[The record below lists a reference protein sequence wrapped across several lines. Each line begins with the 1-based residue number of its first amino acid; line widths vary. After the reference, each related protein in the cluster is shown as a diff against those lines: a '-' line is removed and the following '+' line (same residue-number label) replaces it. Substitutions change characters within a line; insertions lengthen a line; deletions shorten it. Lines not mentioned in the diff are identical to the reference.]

1 MQASPRS
8 SLTCQALAQLPG
20 SCHSPA
26 PARFPRMAR
35 GQAPRARPG
44 ASLGGKGFR
53 GKKNNFPRLSCA
65 ALGFLLTFLGYILLF
80 RVTQSSL
87 LKCYVCLAESA
98 RLSPGLSRWG
108 WMYMNL
114 DFVPPNEEKLVLK
127 LSSDSALMGV
137 LTYLHFFQPLKKKE
151 KKILLIHSISKLDA
165 PEIFFALVSPK
176 LFFIQQN
183 NNRIRVLSM
192 IMLIF
197 HLSVQAIMYK

>member
-1 MQASPRS
+1 M
-8 SLTCQALAQLPG
+8 PG
-20 SCHSPA
+20 VGTAPWQQPSPA
-26 PARFPRMAR
+26 PARFPRTAR

-98 RLSPGLSRWG
+98 RLSPGLSRRG

-127 LSSDSALMGV
+127 LSSDSALMSV

-151 KKILLIHSISKLDA
+151 KKNPADPFNLKAGCSWNLFCLSFPKTLLHST
-165 PEIFFALVSPK
+165 E
-176 LFFIQQN
+176 QQ
-183 NNRIRVLSM
+183 
-192 IMLIF
+192 
-197 HLSVQAIMYK
+197 